1 MFLSNLVYWG
11 AAVPAAAPDTM
22 DEGQVKPWQR
32 RLPKPFYEP
41 HIRSFIASSS
51 QVVGQLGA

>member
-22 DEGQVKPWQR
+22 DEGQVKPWHKAITEAFLR
-32 RLPKPFYEP
+32 AT
-41 HIRSFIASSS
+41 H
-51 QVVGQLGA
+51 